1 MIAALAADF
10 PDCLALEE
18 QLLARQ
24 PESTTEAAAILAFA
38 GSYLHPDVDGDLQ
51 MRAREAVRRCAKF
64 LTPPAAIA
72 EHHGLT
78 AA

>member
-24 PESTTEAAAILAFA
+24 PESTTEAASIFA
-38 GSYLHPDVDGDLQ
+38 VATSYQHGDVDEYLHPL
-51 MRAREAVRRCAKF
+51 AREAVRRCAKF